1 MKYTK
6 LYIRFFAVEIKTNSK
21 GTCPI
26 YCKISYSKKSKQFST
41 GIFIKPMDWNK
52 EAQIIESTDVNHITK
67 NGLLQTITSKLL
79 KIELEL
85 HLDDE
90 LISLDIVY
98 NRYNKQPNNESYGI
112 CEYYNTYVQKIK
124 KLIGKDIT
132 LSTWKK
138 FKYINKHLEEF
149 IKFKYGK
156 DQPLATLKS
165 NFIEDFEYWL
175 KVEKDQKQIT
185 INKSLQRFRKPIRI
199 AVKEEIITRD
209 PFIDYKVKGVKSNV
223 VFLTNEELNYFEK
236 TPIKQTRL
244 EKIRQLFIFC
254 CYTGLA
260 YAEMTSL
267 RLSNIQ
273 KGFDGK
279 DWIVITRLKTG
290 KEISIPLLPK
300 AEKIMKEL
308 NFYENGSLPKISNQ
322 KFNSYVKEIGFL
334 FEIDK
339 RLTHHTARKTFASTV
354 LLFNGVPMEIVK
366 ELLGHSSITTT
377 EQSYGKVLNKQISQ
391 QVAKLYHIP

>member
-6 LYIRFFAVEIKTNSK
+6 LYIRFFAVEVKTNSK
-21 GTCPI
+21 GQCPI
-26 YCKISYSKKSKQFST
+26 YCKISHSKKAKQFST

-52 EAQIIESTDVNHITK
+52 EAQMIKSTDANHITK
-67 NGLLQTITSKLL
+67 NGLVQTITSKLL

-90 LISLDIVY
+90 FISLDTIY
-98 NRYNKQPNNESYGI
+98 NRYNKQPKNESYGVS
-112 CEYYNTYVQKIK
+112 EYYNMYLQKIK
-124 KLIGKDIT
+124 KLIGKDMK

-149 IKFKYGK
+149 VKFKYGR
-156 DQPLATLKS
+156 DQPLTTLKS

-175 KVEKDQKQIT
+175 KVEKNQKQIT
-185 INKSLQRFRKPIRI
+185 INKSLQRFRKPIRL
-199 AVKEEIITRD
+199 AVHEGIITRD
-209 PFIDYKVKGVKSNV
+209 PFIDFKVRGVKTNV
-223 VFLTNEELNYFEK
+223 VFLTSDELSYFEK
-236 TPIKQTRL
+236 TLIKQSRL

-267 RLSNIQ
+267 KLSNVQ

-308 NFYENGSLPKISNQ
+308 NFYENGCLPKISNQ
-322 KFNSYVKEIGFL
+322 KFNSYMKEIGFL
-334 FEIDK
+334 LEIDK

-354 LLFNGVPMEIVK
+354 LLYNGVPMEIVK

-377 EQSYGKVLNKQISQ
+377 EQSYGKVLKKQISQ
-391 QVAKLYHIP
+391 QVERLYLIE